1 MYGTHNGVITPDP
14 RDTGPLRD
22 LLVIGFDTEYVMLP
36 NSNRNHVLSY
46 QYAGKTSAGSWT
58 GIIYTKGP
66 EQKHRLNL
74 RDLIGSTIEAGQEV
88 GILPRQMLMSFI

>member
-46 QYAGKTSAGSWT
+46 QYAGKTSAGSLS
-58 GIIYTKGP
+58 G
-66 EQKHRLNL
+66 
-74 RDLIGSTIEAGQEV
+74 V
-88 GILPRQMLMSFI
+88 GIRGPGPWDFHQDVLS

>member
-36 NSNRNHVLSY
+36 NSDRNHVLSY

-58 GIIYTKGP
+58 GIFYTKGP

-74 RDLIGSTIEAGQEV
+74 RDLIGIAIEAGRDE
-88 GILPRQMLMSFI
+88 GT